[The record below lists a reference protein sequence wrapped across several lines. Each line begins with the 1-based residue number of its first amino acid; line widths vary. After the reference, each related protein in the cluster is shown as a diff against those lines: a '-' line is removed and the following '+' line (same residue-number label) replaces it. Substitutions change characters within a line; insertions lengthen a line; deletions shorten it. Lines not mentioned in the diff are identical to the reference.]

1 MNKMKKIG
9 LTALAASLVSVS
21 AQAAEVSVSG
31 GSGITFASGNDG
43 VVGNPWSMTD
53 NLTFSWGGELDNG
66 MTVDMSFLLDNSD
79 GNSIFDN
86 RTLALGMGDAGTLTF
101 WGSSGSG
108 VVGSFDDR
116 TPNAYEES
124 WNSGDSPNAGHSAG
138 NMFYYTNSFDG
149 ATVHASF
156 AHGGSSDASFDSST
170 EFGVVIDAIENL
182 ELYAALGTDKGNLTA
197 AADVDNTI
205 MGAQYTYGGAT
216 IGVQVNEADS
226 GTVNSD
232 EEFVA
237 WSISYALSEDMSVS
251 YSQSELSYENPAT
264 ADQEAT
270 GLSASYTMGSMTL
283 AGTVND
289 ITNQGAGATGSGNT
303 TANNETFEINLS
315 FAF

>member
-1 MNKMKKIG
+1 

-21 AQAAEVSVSG
+21 AQAADVSISG
-31 GSGITFASGNDG
+31 GAGITYASGTDG
-43 VVGNPWSMTD
+43 VNGNPWSMTD

-86 RTLALGMGDAGTLTF
+86 RSLALGMGDAGTLTF

-124 WNSGDSPNAGHSAG
+124 WNGADSPNQGHSAG

-156 AHGGSSDASFDSST
+156 AHGGSSDASIDSST

-197 AADVDNTI
+197 SADVDNTI
-205 MGAQYTYGGAT
+205 MGAKYTMGGAT

-226 GTVNSD
+226 GTANAD

-251 YSQSELSYENPAT
+251 YGQSELSYENPAT

-270 GLSASYTMGSMTL
+270 GISASYTM
-283 AGTVND
+283 
-289 ITNQGAGATGSGNT
+289 
-303 TANNETFEINLS
+303 
-315 FAF
+315 